1 MVTFKVI
8 ARHIYT
14 HAIDV
19 HLIVN
24 PQDMQLHSARPDIM
38 SFLKSGGRPA
48 LFGLCICLLA
58 LQLLNREK
66 SFVSRLLKVGF
77 SILFVVTIGGGWRDL
92 KDFFGQFISISSHIS
107 KCKTD
112 LFINL
117 NNEMEFESFDHQVAR
132 GNVSIVF
139 KKSDA
144 RHPSFHL
151 KRIKD
156 GGCPSKDL
164 YRIYRTS
171 HPITLAVSSNS
182 CR

>member
-8 ARHIYT
+8 ARHIHT

-19 HLIVN
+19 HLVVN

-92 KDFFGQFISISSHIS
+92 KDFFGQ
-107 KCKTD
+107 
-112 LFINL
+112 
-117 NNEMEFESFDHQVAR
+117 
-132 GNVSIVF
+132 
-139 KKSDA
+139 
-144 RHPSFHL
+144 HPL
-151 KRIKD
+151 
-156 GGCPSKDL
+156 
-164 YRIYRTS
+164 
-171 HPITLAVSSNS
+171 
-182 CR
+182 